1 MKSPAGVGR
10 GSSANFSKVCNHF
23 IFCIFVLILVSNP
36 FLRWFANNFP
46 LCHNK
51 FIFSIKVL
59 RASRIS
65 VDFTDDEEV
74 QDVSEL
80 PSAISQAEDE
90 ESVKQ
95 KKKKVSKKNS
105 KKK

>member
-1 MKSPAGVGR
+1 MQP
-10 GSSANFSKVCNHF
+10 FF
-23 IFCIFVLILVSNP
+23 LLYFCVDFVSNP
-36 FLRWFANNFP
+36 VLQRFASNFP
-46 LCHNK
+46 LCHKNLS
-51 FIFSIKVL
+51 FQSKVL

>member
-1 MKSPAGVGR
+1 M
-10 GSSANFSKVCNHF
+10 
-23 IFCIFVLILVSNP
+23 
-36 FLRWFANNFP
+36 
-46 LCHNK
+46 
-51 FIFSIKVL
+51 
-59 RASRIS
+59 
-65 VDFTDDEEV
+65 DFTDDEEV